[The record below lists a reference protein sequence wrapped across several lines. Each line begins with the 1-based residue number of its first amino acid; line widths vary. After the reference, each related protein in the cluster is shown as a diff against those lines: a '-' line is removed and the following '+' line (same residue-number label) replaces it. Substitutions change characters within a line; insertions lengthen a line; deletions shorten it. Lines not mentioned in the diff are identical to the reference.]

1 MGNDQYRA
9 RLYRRRAED
18 LVNAAEGMADTAQR
32 TLLFQIAADYHKLA
46 VALEG
51 PVLGDAS
58 SSVPSG
64 DVDTGGV
71 HRPDGADEHA
81 FGAREKPGNHRKREA
96 DKHRD
101 ADDDR

>member
-9 RLYRRRAED
+9 RLYRQRAED
-18 LVNAAEGMADTAQR
+18 LVAAAQAMTDGAER

-51 PVLGDAS
+51 PAHGDS
-58 SSVPSG
+58 GPSR

-81 FGAREKPGNHRKREA
+81 FGAREEPGNHRERET
-96 DKHRD
+96 DKQRD